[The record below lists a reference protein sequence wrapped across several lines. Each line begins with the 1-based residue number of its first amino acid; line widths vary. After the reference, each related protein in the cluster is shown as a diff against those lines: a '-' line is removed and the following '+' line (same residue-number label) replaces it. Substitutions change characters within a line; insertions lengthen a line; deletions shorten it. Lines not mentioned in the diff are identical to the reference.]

1 MNFSLKGFIKILKII
16 YFIFI
21 RSLIIKKIN
30 LDKILFKRF
39 LDKDFINIIV
49 SCFFLIYFLCLDFV
63 NSIPIIIFFFQNI
76 YIFLI

>member
-49 SCFFLIYFLCLDFV
+49 SYFFLIYFLCLDFV
-63 NSIPIIIFFFQNI
+63 NSIPIVFFSKIFIFF
-76 YIFLI
+76 

>member
-63 NSIPIIIFFFQNI
+63 NSIPIVFFFSKIFIFF
-76 YIFLI
+76 